1 MNIIKNSSV
10 AFAVSIAELTM
21 FAMQAG
27 EETSRNIEMYL
38 AVTVLYFVSAFSI
51 NRVMQFVEQR
61 VRVPGMIGGKS

>member
-1 MNIIKNSSV
+1 MNIVKNSSV

-38 AVTVLYFVSAFSI
+38 AVTALYFVSAFVV
-51 NRVMQFVEQR
+51 NRVMLVVEDR
-61 VRVPGMIGGKS
+61 VRVPGMIGAK